1 MKKHLYI
8 LLACTGLFVSC
19 EEDLVIYDEVNGQTY
34 ARFSPNIVDLPVVFD
49 SSADTQI
56 PIQLST
62 LSDAD
67 RTVSVEVVSTGSEN
81 EASPDQ
87 YEFSATVIVPANSYS
102 GNLSFTGI
110 DNGIEIGE
118 TKTVTLQ
125 ISGIAGDPDAKLDAL
140 SRTSVNMFQV
150 CPVESDFFIGE
161 YQLTTTKPGI
171 FGINTFAEGVVI
183 LEKGASSNDARK
195 FSAFVY
201 PDFGVFGPFTF
212 NFTLVCGTVLVPS
225 GQDTGIGCDTNTRL
239 GPSVSKGGYEAG
251 DDSVLIIDFLD
262 DEGGTSC
269 GAETA
274 ASITLTK
281 L

>member
-1 MKKHLYI
+1 MKKFLYF
-8 LLACTGLFVSC
+8 LLMCAGLLISC
-19 EEDLVIYDEVNGQTY
+19 EEDVVIYDGVNGQTY
-34 ARFSPNIVDLPVVFD
+34 ARFSRNIVDLPVVFD

-62 LSDAD
+62 LAAAE
-67 RTVSVEVVSTGSEN
+67 RTVSVEAVITGAEN

-87 YEFSATVIVPANSYS
+87 YEFAGTVIIPANSYS

-118 TKTVTLQ
+118 TKTVTIQ
-125 ISGIAGDPDAKLDAL
+125 ITEIAGDPDARLDDL
-140 SRTSVNMFQV
+140 SRTTVNMFQV

-161 YQLTTTKPGI
+161 YQLTTNLPGI
-171 FGINTFAEGVVI
+171 FGINTFAEGIVI
-183 LEKGASSNDARK
+183 LEQGESSSDARK

-201 PDFGVFGPFTF
+201 PDFGTYGPFTF
-212 NFTLVCGTVLVPS
+212 NFTLVCGTVLVPT
-225 GQDTGIGCDTNTRL
+225 GQDTGIGCDINTRL
-239 GPSVSKGGYEAG
+239 GPSNSKGGYDAG

-262 DEGGTSC
+262 DEGGFSC
-269 GAETA
+269 GAETP

-281 L
+281 I

>member
-1 MKKHLYI
+1 MKQYFY
-8 LLACTGLFVSC
+8 LLLTCAALFISC
-19 EEDLVIYDEVNGQTY
+19 EEDVVIYDGVNGQTY

-67 RTVSVEVVSTGSEN
+67 RTVSVDVVSTGSEN

-87 YEFSATVIVPANSYS
+87 YEFSRTVVVPANSYS
-102 GNLSFTGI
+102 GNLTFTGI
-110 DNGIEIGE
+110 DSGIEIGE
-118 TKTVTLQ
+118 IKSVTLQ
-125 ISGIAGDPDAKLDAL
+125 ITEVSGDPDARIDTL
-140 SRTSVNMFQV
+140 SRTTVNMFQV
-150 CPVESDFFIGE
+150 CPVESDFFIGA
-161 YQLTTTKPGI
+161 YQLTTNLPGI

-183 LEKGASSNDARK
+183 LEQGEASNDARK

-201 PDFGVFGPFTF
+201 PDFGTYGPFTF

-225 GQDTGIGCDTNTRL
+225 GQDTGIGCDINTRL
-239 GPSVSKGGYEAG
+239 GPSDTKGGYEAG

-262 DEGGTSC
+262 DEGGFSC
-269 GAETA
+269 GAETP

-281 L
+281 I